1 MRERERECVIKR
13 ERLCVNSMREREC
26 VIKRE
31 RLCVNNMRERVYE
44 NESKVVC

>member
-1 MRERERECVIKR
+1 MLKR